1 MRADLFYWHGL
12 YFCLYI
18 LRYHGNFNK
27 YPFSQVSIEDVEY
40 DYESVMH
47 YGYVNIPGMSHTLI
61 NYLFIDQPVLLMV
74 TEHPSILIFH
84 ISRM

>member
-1 MRADLFYWHGL
+1 MHALGIFHEQSRPDRDTYVFINLTDVDPWYLYQIILLFSNR
-12 YFCLYI
+12 F

-47 YGYVNIPGMSHTLI
+47 YG
-61 NYLFIDQPVLLMV
+61 
-74 TEHPSILIFH
+74 
-84 ISRM
+84 